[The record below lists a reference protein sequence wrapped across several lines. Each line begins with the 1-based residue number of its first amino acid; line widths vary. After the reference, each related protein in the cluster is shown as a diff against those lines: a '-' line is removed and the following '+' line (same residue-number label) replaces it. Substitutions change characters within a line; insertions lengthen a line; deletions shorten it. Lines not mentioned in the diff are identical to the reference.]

1 MEVFQYVGVVWSF
14 SLTIGIYILNGSAT
28 HTSWSSNRTGSVNV
42 LWHVF
47 ELLQEC
53 DFCRSLFGSRSQPFA
68 SVLCIAIGLSFRM
81 DPNPS
86 QKSDSSRGMASTPN
100 GGVDRKGEAPA
111 QPKTRVKKPRIDIDN
126 EIKEA
131 NRLSEVLRKVAQAAK
146 TTAKNGTRAKQRLV
160 RKAGKLSS
168 EDLERIAVLKRC
180 GLFTGVMKQTDPHTS
195 LETSETG
202 MEDNVMADKQNV
214 RNKIAQTMSH
224 ITGADELFGDFQMVK
239 NPRLQSPDVIPQ
251 PMSMQKV
258 KNPGAVLAGSDH
270 AIVAQPLPAAATK
283 PAVGASTPKK

>member
-1 MEVFQYVGVVWSF
+1 
-14 SLTIGIYILNGSAT
+14 
-28 HTSWSSNRTGSVNV
+28 
-42 LWHVF
+42 
-47 ELLQEC
+47 
-53 DFCRSLFGSRSQPFA
+53 
-68 SVLCIAIGLSFRM
+68 M

-86 QKSDSSRGMASTPN
+86 QKSDSSHGTASRHHV
-100 GGVDRKGEAPA
+100 GGDRTGGALP
-111 QPKTRVKKPRIDIDN
+111 QPTARVKKPRIDIDN

-131 NRLSEVLRKVAQAAK
+131 NRLSEVLRKMAQAAK
-146 TTAKNGTRAKQRLV
+146 TTANNGTRAKQRLV

-180 GLFTGVMKQTDPHTS
+180 GLFTGVMKQTETHTS

-202 MEDNVMADKQNV
+202 MEGNVMADKQNV

-258 KNPGAVLAGSDH
+258 KNPGAVLAGSGQ
-270 AIVAQPLPAAATK
+270 AIVAQPLPSAAVK

>member
-1 MEVFQYVGVVWSF
+1 M
-14 SLTIGIYILNGSAT
+14 TIIVYILNGSAT
-28 HTSWSSNRTGSVNV
+28 HTSWSSNRKGSVNV

-47 ELLQEC
+47 ELLQES

-68 SVLCIAIGLSFRM
+68 SVLSIAIGLFLRM

-86 QKSDSSRGMASTPN
+86 QKSDSSRGTASTQD
-100 GGVDRKGEAPA
+100 GCVDRKGGAPA
-111 QPKTRVKKPRIDIDN
+111 QPKARVKKPRIDIDN

-202 MEDNVMADKQNV
+202 MEGNVMADKQNV

-224 ITGADELFGDFQMVK
+224 ITGADELFGDFQTVT
-239 NPRLQSPDVIPQ
+239 NLRSQSTDVIPQ
-251 PMSMQKV
+251 QMSMQKV
-258 KNPGAVLAGSDH
+258 KNPGAVLAGSGQ
-270 AIVAQPLPAAATK
+270 AIVAQPLPSAAVK
-283 PAVGASTPKK
+283 PVVGASTPKK